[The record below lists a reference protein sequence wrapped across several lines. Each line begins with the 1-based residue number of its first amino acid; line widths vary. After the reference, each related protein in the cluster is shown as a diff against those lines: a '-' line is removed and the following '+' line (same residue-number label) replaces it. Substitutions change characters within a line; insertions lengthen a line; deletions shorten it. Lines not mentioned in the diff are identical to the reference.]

1 MSGPSSAGSVLW
13 RDYVWLGRLLA
24 NSICDPAR
32 VTSGVTRIE
41 GEAFHLSPHLGPLTR
56 LLPHQ
61 AVTKDTHLIW

>member
-1 MSGPSSAGSVLW
+1 MSEPSSAGSVLW
-13 RDYVWLGRLLA
+13 RDYVWRGRLLA

-32 VTSGVTRIE
+32 VTGEFTGIE
-41 GEAFHLSPHLGPLTR
+41 GEASHLSPQFCPQTR